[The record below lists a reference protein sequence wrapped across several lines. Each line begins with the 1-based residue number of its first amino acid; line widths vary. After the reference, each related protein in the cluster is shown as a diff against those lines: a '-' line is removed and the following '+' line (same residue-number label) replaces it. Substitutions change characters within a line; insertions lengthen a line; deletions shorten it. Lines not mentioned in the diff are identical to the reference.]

1 MELAER
7 KGKKSLVIKVPE
19 ASTAVFIMIK
29 LFKLAPEYFSEH
41 NNNEHALFYDKG
53 YLTEAEVVLG
63 LLQCIH
69 VSALIGDEF
78 RIKHITHDVFSGSNN
93 NRSRIRIRN
102 RGPDMRL
109 YFVDDAQKDW
119 VNHIRP
125 LEDDSKGLLLENVV
139 ALTNKFM
146 VLLRNR
152 GIDLFH
158 VAAIISNC
166 VTVDASVECTINNL
180 AQDLFYYMSP
190 YDPNG
195 HIRNKCHELRY
206 KIIERLQLHA
216 AATAGGFF

>member
-7 KGKKSLVIKVPE
+7 KGKKKLVIKVPE
-19 ASTAVFIMIK
+19 ASTAVFTMIK
-29 LFKLAPEYFSEH
+29 LFKLAPGYFSDQN
-41 NNNEHALFYDKG
+41 NNNEHAVFYDEG

-69 VSALIGDEF
+69 VSVLVDDEF
-78 RIKHITHDVFSGSNN
+78 RIKNITHDVFSGSNN

-119 VNHIRP
+119 VTTHR
-125 LEDDSKGLLLENVV
+125 EDDSKGLLLENVV

-146 VLLRNR
+146 VLLQNH
-152 GIDLFH
+152 GIDFFH